1 MCFLKTYTSSLFSCK
16 TSFVKSLMSIVND
29 LIPLN
34 DVPQHLLLIARD
46 IAWFRQGEFTQVE
59 EEAPNKHFPKV
70 TFHNKRIEMINLSS
84 ILHCKQVRMAIP
96 DFIEDREPPIVSYK
110 YTKTIGI

>member
-1 MCFLKTYTSSLFSCK
+1 MTLLQVVNVPIPHSYTSSLFSCK

-34 DVPQHLLLIARD
+34 DVPQHLIAR
-46 IAWFRQGEFTQVE
+46 FRQGEFTQVE
-59 EEAPNKHFPKV
+59 EEAPNKHFLKV
-70 TFHNKRIEMINLSS
+70 TFHNKGIEMINLSS

-96 DFIEDREPPIVSYK
+96 DFIENREFPTNTLK
-110 YTKTIGI
+110 Q